1 MRDDWR
7 LANQKDYLY
16 RATLK
21 KTEFKAS
28 PTNDHEHCEFCWS
41 KFGKYKDLLKSG
53 YCTLDGYYWI
63 CDGCFRDFREQFGW
77 ELTEDISIHT
87 GDGSV
92 WP

>member
-28 PTNDHEHCEFCWS
+28 PTNDHEHCA
-41 KFGKYKDLLKSG
+41 LLQETRRRRIK
-53 YCTLDGYYWI
+53 
-63 CDGCFRDFREQFGW
+63 
-77 ELTEDISIHT
+77 
-87 GDGSV
+87 
-92 WP
+92 